1 MEFNILY
8 FHMAQSRD
16 REITS
21 FDQSEE
27 PCPASE
33 PDLPEIDYAHLA
45 AIARSESNTR
55 LWSGH
60 GARGLA
66 SPYQCCKIASN
77 GAALRTIIARTGSVR
92 QSPTVVRRGLGVVG
106 WVVPST
112 ILALLPKCPV
122 CLATYV
128 AIGTGVGLSVSTA
141 TYLRAAIVILCMAS
155 LSYLAAR
162 RAQPL
167 TAWVLKMTRRHSR
180 IEQSIDRTAN
190 HYKAQI

>member
-45 AIARSESNTR
+45 AIARSESNIR
-55 LWSGH
+55 LWSGQ
-60 GARGLA
+60 G
-66 SPYQCCKIASN
+66 
-77 GAALRTIIARTGSVR
+77 V
-92 QSPTVVRRGLGVVG
+92 RGLGVVG

-167 TAWVLKMTRRHSR
+167 TAWILKMTRRHSR